1 MNTLN
6 EIALE
11 ALKRG
16 SDYFGEKITGVKDV
30 AYYYE
35 RQNYYTKV
43 VMLENTDGSPCSSEI
58 GFYLRE
64 SNTQDH
70 NGVNVEEMY
79 IVSGHQVF
87 TNLIVTP
94 SMKKEFENA
103 ERISM

>member
-11 ALKRG
+11 ALKQG
-16 SDYFGEKITGVKDV
+16 SDYFGEKITGVKDAV
-30 AYYYE
+30 YYYE
-35 RQNYYTKV
+35 LQNYYTKV

-58 GFYLRE
+58 GFYPHE
-64 SNTQDH
+64 SNIQDH
-70 NGVNVEEMY
+70 AGFNLEEMF

-87 TNLIVTP
+87 TGITVTP
-94 SMKKEFENA
+94 SMKKELENA